1 MILIMFFDYW
11 AADLGS
17 LKKYIYKVIFF
28 IYFLQI
34 NIYLF
39 YLGLQLIIIFID
51 D

>member
-1 MILIMFFDYW
+1 MVLIMFFDYW

-17 LKKYIYKVIFF
+17 LKKNRFFFYLFYKKMF
-28 IYFLQI
+28 
-34 NIYLF
+34 LF